1 MWLFTKNGHLN
12 LVQQGTDPNQL
23 VVQSQTR
30 ENLDQV
36 VAALDAVTGHK
47 HEILATND
55 GGYRFQV
62 VAARKDIAQ
71 TVARLVSEIDY
82 SSLMR
87 SVSFDFGSEPGYLL
101 LMQPNGLQVARVNP
115 E

>member
-1 MWLFTKNGHLN
+1 MWLLTKHGHLN
-12 LVQQGTDPNQL
+12 LVQQGTDPDLL

-30 ENLDQV
+30 ENLEQV
-36 VAALDAVTGHK
+36 VVALNSVAGHTY
-47 HEILATND
+47 EIIATND

-87 SVSFDFGSEPGYLL
+87 SVSFDFGSEPGFVL
-101 LMQPNGLQVARVNP
+101 LMQPNGLQVARINP